1 LLIDMPAQTVS
12 ELHDHLGYWLRLV
25 SNAVSYAFA
34 AKLAGKGVTA
44 AEWVVLRSLYGRGP
58 LPPSRLADDLV
69 MTRGAITKLADRL
82 IAKSLIVRRENR
94 ADGRSHTL
102 ALTAQGA
109 KIVPELAA
117 LADQNDAAFFQMLSA
132 TERQNLQALLRRMAD
147 DLEITGTPVT

>member
-1 LLIDMPAQTVS
+1 MQAKTVS
-12 ELHDHLGYWLRLV
+12 ELQDHLGYWLRAV

-34 AKLAGKGVTA
+34 AKLAGRGVTA
-44 AEWVVLRSLYGRGP
+44 AEWVVLRSLYGRAP
-58 LPPSRLADDLV
+58 LPPSRIAGDLG

-82 IAKSLIVRRENR
+82 IAKSLIARRDSR

-117 LADQNDAAFFQMLSA
+117 LADQNDAEFFQMLSA
-132 TERQNLQALLRRMAD
+132 AERQSLQALLRRMAD
-147 DLEITGTPVT
+147 EFEITATPVT